1 MNVSESRSHTLL
13 IVAMLSAAAVTA
25 QFVGGKAIRDALFL
39 ANLDVTSLPLMVIGA
54 AAFSLAVVFLNARL
68 ASRLSPARLVPLFFV
83 WSAAV
88 WLIEWALVP
97 VVPRGAAVIVYL
109 HVSGVGPL
117 LGSGFWLIATE
128 SFDPRTAKR
137 RFGQITAVGTLGGLL
152 GAVLAERVGTLFGI
166 GAILPCLAAISL
178 VCAWQIRRL
187 AAPDVLVKPV
197 ALSPEMAPEPVQS
210 GLRALREVP
219 YLANLAVLVLLGTIG
234 AALLDYVFK
243 AQAVSEF
250 GRGDGLLRF
259 FAAFYAV
266 TSVVSFVV
274 QTSASRFALERFG
287 LAVAVGTPSLALLG
301 GSIGALLGGG
311 LPSITVARGGEAV
324 FRGSLFRS
332 GYELFYTPI
341 APTEKR
347 AAKSIIDV
355 GFDRLGDI
363 VGGSLIRLVLFMIPA
378 FAFQVILSLAAVCAA
393 VALVL
398 ASRLN
403 RGYIQTL
410 ERNLRNRA
418 VELDLADVTD
428 VTTRTTIVQ
437 VRRSAIGRPAGG
449 PQGMETSPNV
459 GRAAGPLDSFDPEL
473 QEVVWLRSRDRERVL
488 SVLRSGTGL
497 TPALVPHVIPL
508 LAWEPVADTAVRALG
523 RVADRHVGQLV
534 DALLDPN
541 QDFAV
546 RRRLARALSACS
558 TRRAVDGLLAG
569 LDDERFEVRFRCG
582 RSLAAIRARRPGVPI
597 DAQRVFEV
605 LRTEVTVSQ
614 PVWES
619 RRLLD
624 RTDPGEPQGFAD
636 EFLRERAGQSLAH
649 VFTLLS
655 LVLPSE
661 PLQIAFRGLHTDD
674 QHLRGTA
681 LEYLEGVL
689 PAQIREPLW
698 PFLEDRRKPVRAERP
713 TDQVLVD
720 LLQSNASIMINLEEL
735 KRRAKSPDSS
745 SGDRAPDDKP

>member
-1 MNVSESRSHTLL
+1 
-13 IVAMLSAAAVTA
+13 
-25 QFVGGKAIRDALFL
+25 
-39 ANLDVTSLPLMVIGA
+39 
-54 AAFSLAVVFLNARL
+54 
-68 ASRLSPARLVPLFFV
+68 
-83 WSAAV
+83 
-88 WLIEWALVP
+88 
-97 VVPRGAAVIVYL
+97 
-109 HVSGVGPL
+109 
-117 LGSGFWLIATE
+117 
-128 SFDPRTAKR
+128 
-137 RFGQITAVGTLGGLL
+137 
-152 GAVLAERVGTLFGI
+152 
-166 GAILPCLAAISL
+166 

-197 ALSPEMAPEPVQS
+197 ALTPEMAPEPVQS

-219 YLANLAVLVLLGTIG
+219 YLANLAALVLLGTIG

-311 LPSITVARGGEAV
+311 LPSTIVARGGEAV
-324 FRGSLFRS
+324 FRSSLFRS

-341 APTEKR
+341 APAEKR

-378 FAFQVILSLAAVCAA
+378 FAFQAILSLAAASAA

-437 VRRSAIGRPAGG
+437 VRRSALGRPAAG
-449 PQGMETSPNV
+449 PRGLETSLDV
-459 GRAAGPLDSFDPEL
+459 DSRAAGPPDSFDPEL

-508 LAWEPVADTAVRALG
+508 LAWEPVADAAVKALG

-534 DALLDPN
+534 DALLDPD

-546 RRRLARALSACS
+546 RRRLARALSAGS

-582 RSLAAIRARRPGVPI
+582 RSLAAIRARRPEVPI
-597 DAQRVFEV
+597 DDRRVFEV

-649 VFTLLS
+649 IFTLLS

-689 PAQIREPLW
+689 PSQIREPLW

-720 LLQSNASIMINLEEL
+720 LLQSNVSIMINLKEL

-745 SGDRAPDDKP
+745 SGDIAPDDKP